1 MSITQLRTSVPYV
14 DSVTNL
20 EPATGGQNIE
30 DWDLLRERGARY
42 LRHRGR
48 AVTLEDYED
57 LAKLASSI
65 VAKTKCYPNR
75 DLVVDPAGQSC
86 RPGVVSLIV
95 VPRSVDRKPLPD
107 LSLLRRVRNFLRE
120 CRMPDTE
127 VIILAPEYVRV
138 TVEAVVVAANSDAG
152 ASIVVQCEQAL
163 GKYLHPLTGGPA
175 GGGWEF
181 GRRPYESDVYA
192 LLESIRGLEYV
203 RSLSILVKEERPGLL
218 ESEMFL
224 ICAGEQSI
232 RLGF

>member
-1 MSITQLRTSVPYV
+1 
-14 DSVTNL
+14 
-20 EPATGGQNIE
+20 
-30 DWDLLRERGARY
+30 
-42 LRHRGR
+42 
-48 AVTLEDYED
+48 
-57 LAKLASSI
+57 
-65 VAKTKCYPNR
+65 
-75 DLVVDPAGQSC
+75 
-86 RPGVVSLIV
+86 
-95 VPRSVDRKPLPD
+95 
-107 LSLLRRVRNFLRE
+107 
-120 CRMPDTE
+120 MPDTE
-127 VIILAPEYVRV
+127 VVILAPEYVRV

-224 ICAGEQSI
+224 ICAGEQSV
-232 RLGF
+232 RLGA